1 VRRRAATPR
10 SGGAARLARD
20 AATFRTTLDAGLQR
34 FARDA
39 LARHLA
45 ALAGRNVEDGA
56 VIVLDNLTGDVLVYV
71 VPSGDLSAAGEVD
84 GITAHRQARSTLKPF
99 LYADAAAIT
108 AATSAGE
115 TRSSGTHSS
124 HRRVG
129 AVRNS
134 CSASLWRSR
143 STLSEDR

>member
-39 LARHLA
+39 LARDLA
-45 ALAGRNVEDGA
+45 ASRAANVEDGA

-71 VPSGDLSAAGEVD
+71 ASKTSRPP
-84 GITAHRQARSTLKPF
+84 ARSTASPR
-99 LYADAAAIT
+99 T
-108 AATSAGE
+108 A
-115 TRSSGTHSS
+115 
-124 HRRVG
+124 RR
-129 AVRNS
+129 AR
-134 CSASLWRSR
+134 R
-143 STLSEDR
+143 